1 MQIKTMDDLIN
12 LFSYLVNNTSE
23 EKTSEDERVSN
34 EPVREEACPCQNYSC
49 NTNNDVNIRD
59 YIDKVIFRDKYTI
72 VFWNDGTKSKVK
84 CGAHDTY
91 DPEKG
96 LAMALL
102 KGMLGNRYFRDMTKI
117 IAEFPKVE
125 EKPKKK
131 TEDKTETTKAKTETK
146 AKAETKKT
154 TAKTAPK
161 KTAAKSTKKTTKE

>member
-1 MQIKTMDDLIN
+1 MQQIKTMDDLVK
-12 LFSYLVNNTSE
+12 LFSYVVNDISKKETSE
-23 EKTSEDERVSN
+23 EET
-34 EPVREEACPCQNYSC
+34 CPCQNCSC
-49 NTNNDVNIRD
+49 NADNSVNIRD

-84 CGAHDTY
+84 CGEHDTY

-125 EKPKKK
+125 EPKKK
-131 TEDKTETTKAKTETK
+131 IEDKTETK

>member
-1 MQIKTMDDLIN
+1 MDDLIN
-12 LFSYLVNNTSE
+12 LFSYLVNNTSNDE
-23 EKTSEDERVSN
+23 ETSEDERVSN
-34 EPVREEACPCQNYSC
+34 EPVEEETCPCQNCSYDNS
-49 NTNNDVNIRD
+49 VNIRD

-125 EKPKKK
+125 EPKKK
-131 TEDKTETTKAKTETK
+131 TEDKTETKAKKGTSKKEAPKAVEAKTEK
-146 AKAETKKT
+146 S
-154 TAKTAPK
+154 APK